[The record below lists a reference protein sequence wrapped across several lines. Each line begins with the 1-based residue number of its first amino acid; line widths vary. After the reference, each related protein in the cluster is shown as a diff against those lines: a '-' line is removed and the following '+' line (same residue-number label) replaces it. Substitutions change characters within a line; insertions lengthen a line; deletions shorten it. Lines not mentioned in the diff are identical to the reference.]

1 MLTEAQKLDAYREAQ
16 QLLRLNEKWQH
27 LMPGERKPNFRRAA
41 REIVRRALGHKV
53 ERNQNPLQ
61 LHEGLMH
68 EHDPREAA
76 LLERTL
82 KNGHHDPRIL
92 HSFHTGVTKR
102 PQPKR
107 PIVEPDMDVDVY
119 LHDHGDMIDYPFTL
133 WTRHGCVSQLCART
147 WNSHSC
153 KRCSTESAVANWLRS
168 CTLKKNESFKICK
181 FTRLCTI

>member
-16 QLLRLNEKWQH
+16 QLLRLDEKWQH

-53 ERNQNPLQ
+53 QRNQTPLQ
-61 LHEGLMH
+61 LHDGLMH

-107 PIVEPDMDVDVY
+107 PIVEPDMDVEVY
-119 LHDHGDMIDYPFTL
+119 LHNNGDMIDYP
-133 WTRHGCVSQLCART
+133 
-147 WNSHSC
+147 SHFEPGTGVFHSSVHVPETHVLVNDAQR
-153 KRCSTESAVANWLRS
+153 KV
-168 CTLKKNESFKICK
+168 
-181 FTRLCTI
+181 RLPTDYEVVH